1 MRACWVTSVVSD
13 SVTPWTAPHQ
23 VPLSKGFSRQEYWSG
38 LPLLFSS
45 SAFIIY
51 LNYHNTRP
59 TGLAASSLVL
69 MEFIFPCTARVLKW
83 QSDYVP
89 PLLKNLFK
97 FPCTLQVEHK
107 LLILLAWWYLIQP
120 LHHIASL
127 LALLPTLVFFPLLP
141 ASSHRI
147 RAFVPPVLHVLM
159 FSSQYS

>member
-1 MRACWVTSVVSD
+1 MCACWVTSVVSD

-89 PLLKNLFK
+89 PLLKNLYWYAIICPLGSGQTLMCLQQPSLPCLSSFFSYLSGTLLTSVL
-97 FPCTLQVEHK
+97 FPCSFSGSEVPFT
-107 LLILLAWWYLIQP
+107 IL
-120 LHHIASL
+120 
-127 LALLPTLVFFPLLP
+127 
-141 ASSHRI
+141 
-147 RAFVPPVLHVLM
+147 M
-159 FSSQYS
+159 